1 MKYKLL
7 FFFITGMLLASCS
20 KIEDEY
26 VYDTGYAID
35 WSAAADS
42 ASSTLPER
50 FWNEEGYFNYE
61 NDGNGTGFQYWPQ
74 AQAMDVIIDA
84 YLRSGNTKYS
94 DLFTPWYEG
103 IKVKNGNSYWNNFY
117 DDMEWIAL
125 TMVRLYETTQ
135 DEKHLNTAK
144 ELWGYIEGGWNE
156 EYGGGGIAWKSDQ
169 RWSKNACS
177 NGPAALLA
185 MRLYSV
191 TQDEVYKNWG
201 IKIYAWL
208 RENLFNKATGA
219 VYDNLNGETGEIGSF
234 SLSYNQGTFLG
245 AAHELY
251 KVTGEAN
258 YLKDARKAAYFCISD
273 AGMIDSG
280 NNVLRDEGSG
290 DGGFFKGI
298 FMRYFVKLI
307 MEPDL
312 DELYRK
318 KFETFF
324 NNNAEVLWRKGV
336 NKLDILFSTNWT
348 TPASGSTQL
357 GAQTS
362 GCALIEARS
371 LWGK

>member
-1 MKYKLL
+1 M
-7 FFFITGMLLASCS
+7 
-20 KIEDEY
+20 
-26 VYDTGYAID
+26 
-35 WSAAADS
+35 
-42 ASSTLPER
+42 PER

-135 DEKHLNTAK
+135 DEKYLNTAK

-191 TQDEVYKNWG
+191 TQDEV
-201 IKIYAWL
+201 L
-208 RENLFNKATGA
+208 EFNL
-219 VYDNLNGETGEIGSF
+219 
-234 SLSYNQGTFLG
+234 
-245 AAHELY
+245 
-251 KVTGEAN
+251 
-258 YLKDARKAAYFCISD
+258 
-273 AGMIDSG
+273 
-280 NNVLRDEGSG
+280 
-290 DGGFFKGI
+290 
-298 FMRYFVKLI
+298 
-307 MEPDL
+307 
-312 DELYRK
+312 
-318 KFETFF
+318 
-324 NNNAEVLWRKGV
+324 
-336 NKLDILFSTNWT
+336 
-348 TPASGSTQL
+348 
-357 GAQTS
+357 
-362 GCALIEARS
+362 
-371 LWGK
+371 

>member
-1 MKYKLL
+1 MVITL
-7 FFFITGMLLASCS
+7 FYYRNASASCS

-26 VYDTGYAID
+26 VYDTGYVID

-42 ASSTLPER
+42 ASSTLPDR
-50 FWNEEGYFNYE
+50 FWNEEGYFNYQ

-103 IKVKNGNSYWNNFY
+103 IKVKNGGSYWNNFY

-135 DEKHLNTAK
+135 DEKYLNTAK

-156 EYGGGGIAWKSDQ
+156 EYGNGGVAWRADQ
-169 RWSKNACS
+169 PWSKNACS

-185 MRLYSV
+185 MRLYTV
-191 TQDEVYKNWG
+191 TKDEAYKNWG

-208 RENLFNKATGA
+208 RENLLNKATGA
-219 VYDNLNGETGEIGSF
+219 VYDNLNGESGEISTL

-251 KVTGEAN
+251 KATGDAT

-273 AGMIDSG
+273 PGMIDSG
-280 NNVLRDEGSG
+280 NNVLRDEGAG

-298 FMRYFVKLI
+298 FIRYFVKLI

-324 NNNAEVLWRKGV
+324 ANNADILWRKGV
-336 NKLDILFSTNWT
+336 NKLDILFGTSWT
-348 TPASGSTQL
+348 TPALGSTEL

-362 GCALIEARS
+362 GCALIEARA

>member
-1 MKYKLL
+1 
-7 FFFITGMLLASCS
+7 
-20 KIEDEY
+20 
-26 VYDTGYAID
+26 
-35 WSAAADS
+35 
-42 ASSTLPER
+42 
-50 FWNEEGYFNYE
+50 
-61 NDGNGTGFQYWPQ
+61 
-74 AQAMDVIIDA
+74 
-84 YLRSGNTKYS
+84 
-94 DLFTPWYEG
+94 
-103 IKVKNGNSYWNNFY
+103 
-117 DDMEWIAL
+117 
-125 TMVRLYETTQ
+125 
-135 DEKHLNTAK
+135 
-144 ELWGYIEGGWNE
+144 
-156 EYGGGGIAWKSDQ
+156 
-169 RWSKNACS
+169 
-177 NGPAALLA
+177 

-362 GCALIEARS
+362 GCALIEARF

>member
-135 DEKHLNTAK
+135 DEKYLNTAK

-290 DGGFFKGI
+290 DGGFSKVFLCVI
-298 FMRYFVKLI
+298 SS
-307 MEPDL
+307 
-312 DELYRK
+312 
-318 KFETFF
+318 
-324 NNNAEVLWRKGV
+324 N
-336 NKLDILFSTNWT
+336 
-348 TPASGSTQL
+348 
-357 GAQTS
+357 
-362 GCALIEARS
+362 
-371 LWGK
+371 